1 MFRKIFLFEIQ
12 NRVRR
17 PAIYLYFAAALIFT
31 IVSFATGSLPVGEK
45 EHINSPYLIAM
56 WCAGITMMMMLVSS
70 SVMGVAMY
78 RDIEYNTKDYY
89 LTYPITKAGYFWGRY
104 LGSFFC
110 MLLVSSAILIGIYIG
125 SRLGPAMG
133 WRDPKEYGPNNL
145 SYYLWPFFT
154 IALPNILFTS
164 SLFFGLVAITRN
176 VKVIYSGGILLFLG
190 YFLAIFFLNNTT
202 NTTVINLADTFAL
215 NGVRLASS
223 GATSLQK
230 NTGHFPVEGQFL
242 LNRIIW
248 GGLGLVILLYTYLR
262 FNFETFFSGKR
273 DKSAIDEPLTA
284 GKRSIIRNVKVAFT
298 PRHDRST
305 LFTLVRMEL
314 TNIIRD
320 NYFWIILLSGMV
332 FLGFVFWIGNADF
345 GVPYFPQ
352 TVILFN
358 IFTDVFP
365 FFIFFIILFYTGETL
380 HRDRITRYAFIN
392 DSLPPPNWV
401 LNGSKLISLLILGAS
416 LAFIPVVLGL
426 ATQLAKGFFHFNFP
440 VYAIYLFI
448 VILPRLLEMV
458 LFSYMIHVVINNK
471 FAAHAV
477 GVVFWVG
484 VFFLQTTGIFDYNL
498 LLYSYTPGFRI
509 TDMDG
514 LGHMT
519 RSVNW
524 FNLYWLIFGGL
535 LAIVAALFYYR
546 GVSSS
551 FRERW
556 QLVGERF
563 DAKTRIFT
571 GVLLVAFLGLGG
583 YIYYNVSYLKD
594 FLTKS
599 ERENR
604 AVTYE
609 KTLKRYQSLSLPKI
623 SGVKLYA
630 DLYPDKQQAI
640 IRGFVT
646 ITNKTTSPITQLLLD
661 AEDLTEYSV
670 SQDGKL
676 LPYTS
681 PLLYPRGKFNWFR
694 PAQDTAEFRLY
705 HFPAPLLPGDSAILE
720 INSAIIQ
727 KGFSNGLY
735 AEKMLRNGTFFTGGL
750 PGFGYDDDDEINS
763 PYVRKNSGLPPK
775 PDDDEIPQNDPE
787 GIRTLKAG
795 KIADLVHFDVTVST
809 AGDQTVVAPGELQQ
823 QWQQN
828 GRNYFHYVR
837 TQPGLYQPVAMV
849 SARYRKVHDTVQL
862 MDHSVNIDIYYHP
875 GHDANIGRF
884 MAAYKDGLRYFTS
897 VYGEYPLKD
906 IRLAE
911 TPDYGP
917 GQASMTSLDTYAE
930 KFAWNADFTS
940 ANQYD
945 YCYFTTIHQ
954 LAQQWWRFQV
964 APNETAGSLMI
975 PEGLASYGAIM
986 MAEKKYGGHNI
997 KSILQDHLW
1006 FYLFIRRRMEE
1017 AEHPLLTADKWFE
1030 WEGKAGVALYGLR
1043 DLIGED
1049 SLNAALREFKN
1060 TYAFRKDPPFAGAG
1074 DLYHCLQRHVPDSLQ
1089 YYLTDTWEK
1098 LTLYDNKITDAR
1110 AVPTGRPDEYRV
1122 TLTVQVAKVWV
1133 DPKGNDVEAKNMND
1147 YIDIGIFA
1155 ANSTTKDGRSVVNP
1169 LFFKKYKLSA
1179 GVHSFTVLVKGK
1191 PVSAG
1196 IDPDAKLVDRQP
1208 NDNMKGL

>member
-31 IVSFATGSLPVGEK
+31 ISSFATGSLPVGEK
-45 EHINSPYLIAM
+45 EHINSPYLIAF
-56 WCAGITMMMMLVSS
+56 WCAAITMMMMLVSS

-133 WRDPKEYGPNNL
+133 WKDPKQYGPNQL

-190 YFLAIFFLNNTT
+190 YFLAIFFFNNTN
-202 NTTVINLADTFAL
+202 NTSVINLADPFAL

-223 GATSLQK
+223 GANSLQK
-230 NTGHFPVEGQFL
+230 NTGPFPVDGQFL

-248 GGLGLVILLYTYLR
+248 GGLGLAILLYTYLR

-273 DKSAIDEPLTA
+273 DKSAIDDTVTR
-284 GKRSIIRNVKVAFT
+284 GKRSFVRNVKVAFT
-298 PRHDRST
+298 PKHDRST

-332 FLGFVFWIGNADF
+332 FLGFAFWLGDADF
-345 GVPYFPQ
+345 GVPSFPR

-358 IFTDVFP
+358 IFSDVFP

-401 LNGSKLISLLILGAS
+401 LNGSKLISLLFLGAG

-426 ATQLAKGFFHFNFP
+426 GTQLAKGFFHFNFP
-440 VYAIYLFI
+440 VYSIYLFI
-448 VILPRLLEMV
+448 IILPRLLEMV

-477 GVVFWVG
+477 GVVVWVV

-498 LLYSYTPGFRI
+498 VLYSYTPGFRI

-514 LGHMT
+514 LGHMA
-519 RSVNW
+519 RAVNW
-524 FNLYWLIFGGL
+524 FNLYWLTFGGL
-535 LAIVAALFYYR
+535 LVIVAALFYYR

-556 QLVGERF
+556 QLVRERF
-563 DAKTRIFT
+563 DAKTRIIT
-571 GVLLVAFLGLGG
+571 AVLLVTYLGVGG

-599 ERENR
+599 ERDDR

-609 KTLKRYQSLSLPKI
+609 KALKHFQSFPLPKI
-623 SGVKLYA
+623 SAVKLYT
-630 DLYPDKQQAI
+630 DLYPEKQEAI
-640 IRGFVT
+640 TKGFVT
-646 ITNKTTSPITQLLLD
+646 ITNKTTTPITQMLLD
-661 AEDLTEYSV
+661 AEDLTTYSV
-670 SQDGKL
+670 SQNGKL
-676 LPYTS
+676 LPYTN

-705 HFPAPLLPGDSAILE
+705 RFPAPLLPGDSAILE
-720 INSAIIQ
+720 INSAITQ
-727 KGFSNGLY
+727 NGFSNGLY

-750 PGFGYDDDDEINS
+750 PGFGYDDDDEISS
-763 PYVRKNSGLPPK
+763 PYVRKRSGLPPK
-775 PDDDEIPQNDPE
+775 VAEDLPQNDPE
-787 GIRTLKAG
+787 GMRTLKAG
-795 KIADLVHFDVTVST
+795 KIADLVHFDLTIST

-823 QWQQN
+823 EWWQQN
-828 GRNYFHYVR
+828 GRHYYHYVR
-837 TQPGLYQPVAMV
+837 TQPGLYLPVAML
-849 SARYRKVHDTVQL
+849 SARYRKAHDTVQL
-862 MDHSVNIDIYYHP
+862 ADHPVNIDIYYHP

-897 VYGEYPLKD
+897 AYGENPLKD

-911 TPDYGP
+911 SSDYGP
-917 GQASMTSLDTYAE
+917 REASMTSLDTYAE
-930 KFAWNADFTS
+930 RFSWNADFTNP
-940 ANQYD
+940 NQYD
-945 YCYFTTIHQ
+945 YCYFTTIRQ

-964 APNETAGSLMI
+964 APNETAGCLVN
-975 PEGLASYGAIM
+975 PEGLASYGM
-986 MAEKKYGGHNI
+986 LTMAARKFGEHNI
-997 KSILQDHLW
+997 KSILQDQLW
-1006 FYLFIRRRMEE
+1006 FYLFIRLRLEE
-1017 AEHPLLTADKWFE
+1017 VEHPLLTADKQFE
-1030 WEGKAGVALYGLR
+1030 WGDKAGVALYGLR

-1049 SLNAALREFKN
+1049 SLNAALRDFKN
-1060 TYAFRKDPPFAGAG
+1060 TYAFRKDPPFAGAN
-1074 DLYHCLQRHVPDSLQ
+1074 DLYHCLVRHVPDSLQ

-1098 LTLYDNKITDAR
+1098 VTLYDNKITNAR
-1110 AVPTGRPDEYRV
+1110 AVPAARSGEYNV
-1122 TLTVQVAKVWV
+1122 TLTVQVAKTWL
-1133 DPKGNDVEAKNMND
+1133 DPKGNEVEAKDMND
-1147 YIDIGIFA
+1147 YIDIGVFA
-1155 ANSTTKDGRSVVNP
+1155 ANTKNKEGRSVVNP

-1179 GVHSFTVLVKGK
+1179 GVHTLKILVRGK

-1208 NDNMKGL
+1208 NDNMKAF

>member
-1 MFRKIFLFEIQ
+1 MFRKVFLFEIQ

-31 IVSFATGSLPVGEK
+31 IGSFATGSLPVGEK

-89 LTYPITKAGYFWGRY
+89 LTYPITKAGYFWGRW

-110 MLLVSSAILIGIYIG
+110 MLFISSSILIGIYIG

-133 WRDPKEYGPNNL
+133 WKDPKQYGPNYL
-145 SYYLWPFFT
+145 SYYLWPYFT
-154 IALPNILFTS
+154 IALPNLLFTS

-190 YFLAIFFLNNTT
+190 YFLSIFFFNNTN
-202 NTTVINLADTFAL
+202 NTTVINLADPFAL
-215 NGVRLASS
+215 NGVRLAAN
-223 GATSLQK
+223 GANSIRK
-230 NTGHFPVEGQFL
+230 NTGPFPVEGQFL

-248 GGLGLVILLYTYLR
+248 GGLGLAILLYTYLR

-273 DKSAIDEPLTA
+273 DKSAIDDTVTR
-284 GKRSIIRNVKVAFT
+284 GKRSIIRNVKVSFA

-305 LFTLVRMEL
+305 LISLVRMEL

-332 FLGFVFWIGNADF
+332 FLGFVFWLGDADF
-345 GVPYFPQ
+345 GVPYFPR
-352 TVILFN
+352 TVMLFN
-358 IFTDVFP
+358 IFMEVFP

-401 LNGSKLISLLILGAS
+401 LNGSKLIALLMLGAS

-426 ATQLAKGFFHFNFP
+426 GVQVAKGFFHFNFP
-440 VYAIYLFI
+440 VYATWLFI
-448 VILPRLLEMV
+448 IVLPRLLEMV

-477 GVVFWVG
+477 GVVFWVL
-484 VFFLQTTGIFDYNL
+484 VFFLQTTGVFDYNL

-514 LGHMT
+514 LGHMG
-519 RSVNW
+519 RAVNW
-524 FNLYWLIFGGL
+524 FNLYWLIVGGL
-535 LAIVAALFYYR
+535 LVVVAALFYYR

-556 QLVGERF
+556 QLLGERF
-563 DAKTRIFT
+563 DAKTRIIT
-571 GVLLVAFLGLGG
+571 GVLLLAFFGVGG
-583 YIYYNVSYLKD
+583 YTYYNVSYLND
-594 FLTKS
+594 FLTRTEHEDRS
-599 ERENR
+599 II
-604 AVTYE
+604 YE
-609 KTLKRYQSLSLPKI
+609 KTLKRYQSLPLPKI
-623 SGVKLYA
+623 SGIKLYA
-630 DLYPDKQQAI
+630 DLYPDKQEAI
-640 IRGFVT
+640 IKGWVT
-646 ITNKTTSPITQLLLD
+646 ITNKTGTPITQLLMD
-661 AEDLTEYSV
+661 AEDLTEYSIR
-670 SQDGKL
+670 QNGQL
-676 LPYTS
+676 LPYTN
-681 PLLYPRGKFNWFR
+681 PLLYPRGMFNWFR

-705 HFPAPLLPGDSAILE
+705 RFPAPLLPGDSTILE

-727 KGFSNGLY
+727 HGFSNGLY
-735 AEKMLRNGTFFTGGL
+735 AEKMLRNGTFFSGGL
-750 PGFGYDDDDEINS
+750 PAFGYDDDEELNS
-763 PYVRKNSGLPPK
+763 PYVRKKSGLSPK
-775 PDDDEIPQNDPE
+775 VEEDIPQNDPE

-795 KIADLVHFDVTVST
+795 AIADLIHFDVTVST
-809 AGDQTVVAPGELQQ
+809 AGDQTVVAPGELQREW
-823 QWQQN
+823 WQQD
-828 GRNYFHYVR
+828 GRHYFHYVR
-837 TQPGLYQPVAMV
+837 TQPGLYLPVALL
-849 SARYRKVHDTVQL
+849 SARLSKVHDTVRL
-862 MDHSVNIDIYYHP
+862 DHPVDIDIYYHP
-875 GHDANIGRF
+875 DHDANIARF
-884 MAAYKDGLRYFTS
+884 VAAYKDGLRYFS
-897 VYGEYPLKD
+897 SAYGEYPLKN

-911 TPDYGP
+911 TSDFGP
-917 GQASMTSLDTYAE
+917 NEASMTSLDTYAE
-930 KFAWNADFTS
+930 KYAWNADFS
-940 ANQYD
+940 RPDQYD
-945 YCYFTTIHQ
+945 YCYFTTIRQ

-964 APNETAGSLMI
+964 APNETAGCLMI
-975 PEGLASYGAIM
+975 PEGLASYAALI
-986 MAEKKYGGHNI
+986 MAERKYGGHNI
-997 KSILQDHLW
+997 KSILQDQLW
-1006 FYLFIRRRMEE
+1006 FYLFIRRRLEE
-1017 AEHPLLTADKWFE
+1017 SEHPLLTADKWYE
-1030 WEGKAGVALYGLR
+1030 WNGKAGVVLYGLR

-1098 LTLYDNKITDAR
+1098 VTLYDNRITDAR
-1110 AVPTGRPDEYRV
+1110 AVPAGRPGEYNV
-1122 TLTVQVAKVWV
+1122 ELTVQVAKVWV
-1133 DPKGNDVEAKNMND
+1133 DAKGNEMEAKDMND
-1147 YIDIGIFA
+1147 YIDIGVFG
-1155 ANSTTKDGRSVVNP
+1155 ANSTNKEGRSVAAP
-1169 LFFKKYKLSA
+1169 LFFKKLKLSA
-1179 GVHSFTVLVKGK
+1179 GVHTFHVLVKGK

-1196 IDPDAKLVDRQP
+1196 IDPDAKLIDRQP
-1208 NDNMKGL
+1208 NDNMKSF